1 MSEDSGKPKKRK
13 IEIQIKLDEA
23 IASGV
28 YVNMAMVNHTD
39 SEFTIDLI
47 HLQPQAPVATVRSR
61 VITTPRHVRRLIKVL
76 EDSLEKYE
84 RVHGHVEMPPAH
96 PGEFRH

>member
-1 MSEDSGKPKKRK
+1 MSDDAKGKKQRK
-13 IEIQIKLDEA
+13 VEIQIKLDEA
-23 IASGV
+23 LASGV

-39 SEFTIDLI
+39 AEFTIDLI

-61 VITTPRHVRRLIKVL
+61 VITSPKHVRRLIKVL

-84 RVHGHVEMPPAH
+84 RAHGQVEMPPA
-96 PGEFRH
+96 PSGEFRH